1 MCSVR
6 HASCVNNPTDSTASR
21 IALSG
26 CRPCSPC
33 RFMFFV
39 RTSATSANPSLVSP
53 RPWQNTTRPDWI
65 DSLRGATVTVPS
77 EFRSVVLVMM
87 VRFLFAEDDGSD
99 SA

>member
-1 MCSVR
+1 MP
-6 HASCVNNPTDSTASR
+6 CVNNHMDSTASR

-26 CRPCSPC
+26 CRPSSPC
-33 RFMFFV
+33 CFMFFI
-39 RTSATSANPSLVSP
+39 RTSATSAKPSLVSP

-65 DSLRGATVTVPS
+65 DSLRGDTVMVPS

-87 VRFLFAEDDGSD
+87 VLLCAEDDDGSD